1 MNPDRLFLF
10 GEIVNAEGS
19 DRTGERAMSGQV
31 SGRVGVCN
39 AALIK
44 LGANT
49 INSFDEL
56 TLEAKACNA
65 LWDIQRRAV
74 LRLHPWN
81 FAIKRSD
88 WVAANQSGGLVK
100 KDLDAPMSKEY
111 RYAYT
116 MPTNALK
123 LLKVI
128 DDMNYRRE
136 GRDILTNKEEC
147 HIKYIDDVTDT
158 AEWDSLFV
166 DLMVARM
173 ARELAYTLPRTR
185 TMIDAMNGLYQ
196 EALSLAKAND
206 AAEDIEDALDQS
218 MPELIAVRY
227 GRG

>member
-1 MNPDRLFLF
+1 
-10 GEIVNAEGS
+10 
-19 DRTGERAMSGQV
+19 MSQV
-31 SGRVGVCN
+31 SGPVGICN

-49 INSFDEL
+49 IASFDEL

-88 WVAANQSGGLVK
+88 WDATNQSGGLARK
-100 KDLDAPMSKEY
+100 ALAEPMSKEY

-116 MPTNALK
+116 MPSDSLK

-128 DDMNYRRE
+128 GDMNYRRE
-136 GRDILTNKEEC
+136 GRDILTNANEC
-147 HIKYIDDVTDT
+147 HIKYIQDVSDT

-185 TMIDAMNGLYQ
+185 TMIDAMNNLYQ
-196 EALSLAKAND
+196 ESLMLAKGMD
-206 AAEDIEDALDQS
+206 GAEDIEDPIDQS
-218 MPELIAVRY
+218 MPDLIATRY
-227 GRG
+227 